1 MNILGITS
9 GSESGACLFQNSQ
22 IKLAVSEE
30 RLSRK
35 KFDDAFPTQSIN
47 WILKESNLSAD
58 DIDLICY
65 GFSQDFTDSAAEQ
78 AYINALL
85 SAEPALDAAASA
97 IIEQRIDIEREI
109 DGAKRREFF
118 GAIRQR
124 FPDKIIYNCSH
135 HQSHQAAAFAPS
147 PFQDALII
155 TADGRGDFKSLTISR
170 AGKTS
175 GIQELYA
182 SPSWRSLGY
191 FYGRIT
197 HLCGFTPN
205 RHEGKITGLA
215 AYGNPEAAQ
224 ALIEKII
231 HLENGLICPA
241 FGEFY
246 TPFFTNYSTALTEQS
261 EIYSRN
267 DLSAAAQQQLENI
280 VCNLI
285 EKHATETGLRQIC
298 LAGGVFSNVKLNQK
312 IRQLDCV
319 DEVFVYPAMSD
330 GGICAGSVYHYQLS
344 KLEQLAVID
353 HVYLGPTCE
362 LSAAAA
368 ADNFQRHCIQA
379 TVESQPID
387 KLITL
392 LEKQAIVGLVSGR
405 SEFGP
410 RALGNRSIIASAFD
424 KNITAQINRKLQRDD
439 FMPFAP
445 SIAEDFAWHCL
456 KNYQSSCVSAN
467 FMTLS
472 FPVTEEFALNSPA
485 AIHVD
490 NTVRPHIVTRKS
502 NPFFYDLLIAWH
514 EKTGGLCL
522 LNTSFNIHEEPIVN
536 SVHDIIRALEK
547 NAVDLVFSPPNLFL
561 NKSQKTLL

>member
-9 GSESGACLFQNSQ
+9 SSESGACLFQNGQ

-35 KFDDAFPTQSIN
+35 KFDDAFPAQAIN
-47 WILKESNLSAD
+47 WILQESNLSAG

-65 GFSQDFTDSAAEQ
+65 GFSQDFADNTAEQ
-78 AYINALL
+78 AYIESLL
-85 SAEPALDAAASA
+85 SAEPALDAAARA
-97 IIEQRIDIEREI
+97 IIEQRINSERQI
-109 DGAKRREFF
+109 DKAKRREFF
-118 GAIRQR
+118 DTIRQL
-124 FPDKIIYNCSH
+124 FPDTPIYNCNH

-147 PFQDALII
+147 PFQKALIV

-170 AGKTS
+170 ADKIS

-197 HLCGFTPN
+197 HLCGFTAN

-215 AYGNPEAAQ
+215 AYGNPEAAE

-231 HLENGLICPA
+231 RLENDLICPA
-241 FGEFY
+241 FGELY
-246 TPFFTNYSTALTEQS
+246 TPFFSNYSATLTEQAAA
-261 EIYSRN
+261 YSRS
-267 DLSAAAQQQLENI
+267 DLAATAQQQLESI
-280 VCNLI
+280 VCSLI
-285 EKHATETGLRQIC
+285 EKYAAETGLRQIC
-298 LAGGVFSNVKLNQK
+298 LAGGVFGNVKLNQK
-312 IRQLDCV
+312 VRQLDCV

-330 GGICAGSVYHYQLS
+330 GGICAGSVYHYLLS
-344 KLEQLAVID
+344 KAESVPGID
-353 HVYLGPTCE
+353 HMYLGPTCE
-362 LSAAAA
+362 LSAATN
-368 ADNFQRHCIQA
+368 DFQRHGIQA
-379 TVESQPID
+379 VAEPQAVE

-392 LEKQAIVGLVSGR
+392 LKKQAIVGLVSGR

-424 KNITAQINRKLQRDD
+424 KNITGQMNRMLQRDD

-445 SIAEDFAWHCL
+445 GIAEDFAGRCL
-456 KNYQSSCVSAN
+456 QNYQTSCLSAN

-472 FPVTEEFALNSPA
+472 FQVTEEFALNSPA

-490 NTVRPHIVTRKS
+490 NTVRPQIVTRKS
-502 NPFFYDLLIAWH
+502 NPFFHDLLIAWH
-514 EKTGGLCL
+514 AKTGGLCL

-536 SVHDIIRALEK
+536 STGDIIRALELH
-547 NAVDLVFSPPNLFL
+547 AVDLVFSPPNLFL
-561 NKSQKTLL
+561 NKSQ